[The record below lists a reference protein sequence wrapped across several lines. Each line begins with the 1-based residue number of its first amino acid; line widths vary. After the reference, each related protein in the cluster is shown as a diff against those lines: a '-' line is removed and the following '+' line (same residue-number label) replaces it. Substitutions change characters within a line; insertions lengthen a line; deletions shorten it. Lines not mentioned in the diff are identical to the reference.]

1 VIDLPEIVLRKNL
14 DSQLVRGK
22 VLSTK
27 IIFPK
32 GSRFKRMLLLNKNF
46 SEENVYYLFTTS
58 QVRFYIKHKDEVPLK
73 GNFIYIKKGGT
84 PLNSDE
90 PMVIDCRN
98 IYPIKKEK
106 LLENYKNKILRYRGD
121 MPKEIMTEI
130 DKIISASKLI
140 PPKIK
145 NHVI

>member
-1 VIDLPEIVLRKNL
+1 MIDIPESVLRKNL

-27 IIFPK
+27 IIFQK
-32 GSRFKRMLLLNKNF
+32 DSRFKRIILLNKNF

-58 QVRFYIKHKDEVPLK
+58 QVIFYKKHEDEVPLK
-73 GNFIYIKKGGT
+73 GNFIYIEKGVT
-84 PLNSDE
+84 PLNSNE
-90 PMVIDCRN
+90 PMVIDCRI

-106 LLENYKNKILRYRGD
+106 LHENYKNMILRYRGD